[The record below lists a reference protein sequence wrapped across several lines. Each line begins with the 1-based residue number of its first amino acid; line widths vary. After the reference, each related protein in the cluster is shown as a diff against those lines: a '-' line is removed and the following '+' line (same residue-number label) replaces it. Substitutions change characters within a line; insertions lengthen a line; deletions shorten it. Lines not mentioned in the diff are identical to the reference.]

1 MKSRSDNGFSIK
13 EKQNGDVRGKRR
25 NQPERRKA
33 QGKDGSGVRNE

>member
-13 EKQNGDVRGKRR
+13 EKQNGDVKGKRG
-25 NQPERRKA
+25 NQPERSKA